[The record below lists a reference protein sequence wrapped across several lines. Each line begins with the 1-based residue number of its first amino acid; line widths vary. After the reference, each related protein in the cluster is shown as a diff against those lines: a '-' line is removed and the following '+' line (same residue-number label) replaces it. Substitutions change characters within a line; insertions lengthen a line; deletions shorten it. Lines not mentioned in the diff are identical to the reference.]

1 MNFFPYLD
9 EKLNYQLYLLV
20 YGHHKVS
27 WYEKVISRI
36 QELILS
42 TNQLKNYELSILLL
56 LAIGLIIL
64 IGYEIFKKCFTTLIS
79 RNQTEAQ
86 PVEEIKFS
94 CEENNETK
102 ETCGPSTICEA
113 QEKFNCQMMQPSQQ
127 IPYVIHCEG
136 YKKVYVFTFDSDDLP
151 VEISRELNI
160 QNGNFNCKK
169 YEAQDEVQEVMMLL
183 IDKVLNNLSSRNDC
197 QSDELLSINPIS
209 PNTVL
214 TQENINQLKYLYN
227 QSRIYKLKPAS
238 KIPLLLKSYKQKQFY
253 KN

>member
-27 WYEKVISRI
+27 WYEKVIARI

-64 IGYEIFKKCFTTLIS
+64 IGYEIFKKCFTTLVS
-79 RNQTEAQ
+79 RNQAETQ

-94 CEENNETK
+94 CKENNEAK
-102 ETCGPSTICEA
+102 ETC
-113 QEKFNCQMMQPSQQ
+113 
-127 IPYVIHCEG
+127 
-136 YKKVYVFTFDSDDLP
+136 
-151 VEISRELNI
+151 VEISRDELNI
-160 QNGNFNCKK
+160 QNGNFNCEK
-169 YEAQDEVQEVMMLL
+169 YEALDEVQEVIMLL

-209 PNTVL
+209 PNTVS

-238 KIPLLLKSYKQKQFY
+238 KIPLLLKSYKQK
-253 KN
+253 

>member
-1 MNFFPYLD
+1 MGN
-9 EKLNYQLYLLV
+9 ECQARSLLPST
-20 YGHHKVS
+20 YILHHTTPVPPCS
-27 WYEKVISRI
+27 HV
-36 QELILS
+36 QDTHS
-42 TNQLKNYELSILLL
+42 TVTVLVPS
-56 LAIGLIIL
+56 IL